1 MFLIFH
7 VSKPV
12 LSGIINQ
19 IFKDLVSLTYIQ
31 TIHECFPYRM
41 YDCTIV
47 SNITNFAFCRKK
59 VQILSKNIRK

>member
-12 LSGIINQ
+12 FSGIINQ
-19 IFKDLVSLTYIQ
+19 ISKDLVSLTYTQ

-41 YDCTIV
+41 YDCTL
-47 SNITNFAFCRKK
+47 SATL
-59 VQILSKNIRK
+59 QILHFAEKKYKYLVKT